1 MKKNEQQIKLSD
13 HFTYGRLLKF
23 TLPSILMMI
32 FTSIYGVVDGF
43 FVSNYAGKT
52 AFTAVNFIFPLLMIL
67 GAIGFMFGTGGSALV
82 ARTLGEKDA
91 EKANRTFSLLVY
103 VSLALGI
110 LVAAVSILLLRP
122 IVRWM
127 GAEGEL
133 LENCVLYGR
142 IILCALPAF
151 VLQMEFQSFFVTA
164 EKPKLGLA
172 VTLASGVTNM
182 VLDAVLVGIF
192 RQGLVGAALATGLSQ
207 VVGGVIPLLYFGR
220 KNSSLLRLTKTRFDK
235 QALWKTCTNGSSE
248 LMSNVSM
255 SLVSM
260 LYNIQ
265 LLSMAGQDGVSAY
278 GTMMYVN
285 MIFLAIFIG
294 YSIGTSPVIGFHL
307 GSENYEELKSLL
319 RKSGVIIGL
328 CSVAMLGL
336 GLVLAKPLSVLFVG
350 YDPALCQL
358 TIHGFYIFAVS
369 FLFVGFAIFFSGF
382 FTALNDGITSA
393 IISFLRTL
401 VFQIAAV
408 LLLPMIWGIDGIWW
422 SIVVAELMAMVVGMI
437 FLVLK
442 RKQFH
447 YF

>member
-1 MKKNEQQIKLSD
+1 MRTEKNEIKLSD

-23 TLPSILMMI
+23 TMPSIVMMI

-43 FVSNYAGKT
+43 FVANFAEES
-52 AFTAVNFIFPLLMIL
+52 AFPAVNFIFPLLMML
-67 GAIGFMFGTGGSALV
+67 GSLGFMFGTGGSALV
-82 ARTLGEKDA
+82 ARTLGEKDT
-91 EKANRTFSLLVY
+91 EKANRIFSLLVY
-103 VSLALGI
+103 VSLGLGA
-110 LVAAVSILLLRP
+110 LVAVAGILLLRP
-122 IVRWM
+122 IARLM
-127 GAEGEL
+127 GAEGEM

-142 IILCALPAF
+142 IVLCALPAF

-172 VTLASGVTNM
+172 VTVASGVTNM
-182 VLDAVLVGIF
+182 VLDGLLVGIF
-192 RQGLVGAALATGLSQ
+192 PMGLVGAALVTAMSQ

-220 KNSSLLRLTKTRFDK
+220 KNGSLLRLTKTRFDGK
-235 QALWKTCTNGSSE
+235 ALLKTCTNGSSE

-255 SLVSM
+255 SLVNM

-265 LLSMAGQDGVSAY
+265 LLDMAGENGVSAY

-294 YSIGTSPVIGFHL
+294 YSIGTSPVIGYHL
-307 GSENYEELKSLL
+307 GAENYPELKSLL
-319 RKSGVIIGL
+319 KKSFAIIGL

-336 GLVLAKPLSVLFVG
+336 GFALAKPLSMLFVG
-350 YDPALCQL
+350 KQPALYEL
-358 TIHGFYIFAVS
+358 TVHGFYIFAVS

-382 FTALNDGITSA
+382 FTALNDGLTSA

-408 LLLPMIWGIDGIWW
+408 MLLPLIWGIDGIWW
-422 SIVVAELMAMVVGMI
+422 SIVVAELMAAAVGLI
-437 FLVLK
+437 FLVIK
-442 RKQFH
+442 RKKYQ